1 MPPTTAGFFM
11 PPAPSAQALAVAPA
25 APYPALAVAAPAPAL
40 AGVFINQHVPVV
52 LSLNPSNYSTWR
64 TLFEL
69 TFSKYGIMDHIL
81 GAPRPHDA
89 QWVQDDAFI
98 CSWLYNRVSAE
109 ILGLVHQRAPT
120 AANVWRAIATLFLDN
135 AETQAVFV
143 GTDFR
148 SLMQGDMTILRYFA
162 RLKEYADQLAD
173 LGYPV
178 DDKAQV
184 MNMFRG
190 LNPRFFYA
198 IPILTMQLPF
208 PSFLRCRAFL
218 ILEESRLNMVAAPPS
233 DTALHDLVP
242 ALPHHLPATSPST
255 PHRPCSTSSR
265 LPSSSSSSSRTS
277 PLPTRLGTR
286 RRSSRRST
294 T

>member
-1 MPPTTAGFFM
+1 M
-11 PPAPSAQALAVAPA
+11 
-25 APYPALAVAAPAPAL
+25 PAPAL
-40 AGVFINQHVPVV
+40 AGVYINQHVPIV
-52 LSLNPSNYSTWR
+52 LSLSPSNYSTWR

-69 TFSKYGIMDHIL
+69 VFSKYGIADHIF
-81 GAPRPHDA
+81 GAPRPHDP

-109 ILGLVHQRAPT
+109 ILGLVHQRNPT

-143 GTDFR
+143 GTELRD
-148 SLMQGDMTILRYFA
+148 LMQGDMSMLRYFA

-184 MNMFRG
+184 LNMFRS
-190 LNPRFFYA
+190 LNPRYFYA
-198 IPILTMQLPF
+198 VPILTMQLPF

-218 ILEESRLNMVAAPPS
+218 ILEESRLNAGAAPPS
-233 DTALHDLVP
+233 DTALHAARAPP
-242 ALPHHLPATSPST
+242 ANINTNPGTGNNNNGGRNGSRNRDKGKGKAAQNGSDSGGSSSGTAGTGGSTTGHIAPLPAPATNPWNGMV
-255 PHRPCSTSSR
+255 HA
-265 LPSSSSSSSRTS
+265 
-277 PLPTRLGTR
+277 
-286 RRSSRRST
+286 
-294 T
+294 